1 MSQSE
6 NLCAEI
12 FAIKRFAVH
21 DGPGIRTT
29 VFFKGCPLRCIWCHN
44 PEGLSSS
51 RELGYLE
58 HKCISCGRCVR
69 VCPNGAHFFDKAGTH
84 RFDRAVCTACGRCA
98 EACFQG
104 CLTLYGRTVEIE
116 PLLEELLADREFF
129 DASSGGVTLSGGEC
143 LQQAAFCTRLL
154 CRLKELGIHTAVDT
168 CGFTSKAVLDSV
180 MPYTDLFL
188 YDIKAIDEAVHIR
201 CTSQSNSV
209 ILENLKYLSAMGQTI
224 ELRLP
229 YVPGY
234 SAGEIEKIGRFLCA
248 MQGIRGVRLL
258 PCHNYAGTKYSA
270 LGMHN
275 ELPTE
280 IPSDSDIHSAAAVLR
295 AFGLTVLH

>member
-224 ELRLP
+224 ELRIP

-234 SAGEIEKIGRFLCA
+234 SAGE
-248 MQGIRGVRLL
+248 
-258 PCHNYAGTKYSA
+258 N
-270 LGMHN
+270 
-275 ELPTE
+275 
-280 IPSDSDIHSAAAVLR
+280 
-295 AFGLTVLH
+295 

>member
-224 ELRLP
+224 EIRIP

-258 PCHNYAGTKYSA
+258 PYHNYAGTKYSA